1 MPKKLDNIR
10 EKAIA
15 ETRNVLEE
23 QGYGALAMRDIAKK
37 CEVAVGTMYNYFP
50 SKEYLTGCV
59 VLEDWKAVY
68 ENMISAAASS
78 DTIYQGLRGIYELM
92 YEFVMQ
98 HQYLTSFDA
107 GDSKSP
113 YDFHERHMV
122 LLKQIEELLQMLQ
135 KRFGYSVEDAIN
147 TFLAESILAFSVKKY
162 PYSQIAP
169 AIIKL
174 LS

>member
-15 ETRNVLEE
+15 ETRKVLDEH
-23 QGYGALAMRDIAKK
+23 GYEMLAMRDIARK

-68 ENMISAAASS
+68 ENMTNAAMGA
-78 DTIYQGLRGIYELM
+78 DTIGHGIRDIYEM
-92 YEFVMQ
+92 MCNFVKQ
-98 HQYLTSFDA
+98 HRYLTSFNSSEA
-107 GDSKSP
+107 KTP
-113 YDFHERHMV
+113 YYFHERHLV
-122 LLKQIEELLQMLQ
+122 LLKHIVELLEMLQ
-135 KRFGYSVEDAIN
+135 KRFGFSIEDAIN
-147 TFLAESILAFSVKKY
+147 TFLAESILAFSVKGY
-162 PYSQIAP
+162 TYSQIAP

>member
-15 ETRNVLEE
+15 ETRKVLEA

-50 SKEYLTGCV
+50 SKEFLTGCV
-59 VLEDWKAVY
+59 VLEDWKVVY
-68 ENMISAAASS
+68 ENMISAAASA
-78 DTIYQGLRGIYELM
+78 DTINHGFRGIYELM

-98 HQYLTSFDA
+98 HQYLTSFD
-107 GDSKSP
+107 GGESKTP

-122 LLKQIEELLQMLQ
+122 LLKQIEALLEMLQ
-135 KRFGYSVEDAIN
+135 KRFGYSVEDSIN

-169 AIIKL
+169 AFMKL

>member
-15 ETRNVLEE
+15 ETRKVLEE
-23 QGYGALAMRDIAKK
+23 QGYEMLAMRDIAKK

-59 VLEDWKAVY
+59 VLEDWKTVY
-68 ENMISAAASS
+68 ENMTGAVMGA
-78 DTIYQGLRGIYELM
+78 DTIGHGIRDIYELM
-92 YEFVMQ
+92 CIFVGE
-98 HQYLTSFDA
+98 HRYLTAFNGSEA
-107 GDSKSP
+107 KTP
-113 YDFHERHMV
+113 YDFHERHLV
-122 LLKQIEELLQMLQ
+122 LLKQILELLQMLQ

-147 TFLAESILAFSVKKY
+147 TFLAESILAFSVKGYTY
-162 PYSQIAP
+162 PQIAP
-169 AIIKL
+169 AIMKL